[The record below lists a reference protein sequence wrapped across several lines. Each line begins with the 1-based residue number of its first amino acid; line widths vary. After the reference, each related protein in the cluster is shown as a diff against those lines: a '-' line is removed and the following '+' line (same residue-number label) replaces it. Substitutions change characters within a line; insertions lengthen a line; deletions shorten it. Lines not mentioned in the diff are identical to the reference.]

1 MSSDQKSHESLGRLV
16 SCISRLSYAFI
27 KRRLGKLR
35 IGRGQFFF
43 LKVLSR
49 HDGIS
54 QNELSEMLT
63 IDKATT
69 ARAIKKL
76 QDQGYV
82 TRRPDPHDNRINR
95 LSLTVEGWAICTELD
110 RVSRELEDSLLQGFS
125 SDEKATLQDFLQ
137 QMAKNVEQ
145 QLK

>member
-27 KRRLGKLR
+27 KRRLGKLH

-49 HDGIS
+49 HDGMS

-69 ARAIKKL
+69 ARAIKQL

-82 TRRPDPHDNRINR
+82 TRRPDRYDNRINR
-95 LSLTVEGWAICTELD
+95 LSLTEEGRAICTELD

-125 SDEKATLQDFLQ
+125 SDEKATLQDFLRR
-137 QMAKNVEQ
+137 MAKNAEQ
-145 QLK
+145 PLT